1 MTGDFEA
8 HVITTADLRL
18 MMQRVVLHAAEILE
32 QEAEALK
39 ASHTVNG
46 EWRDGQDE
54 IDAAAH
60 AEHDDWLVTARQ
72 LRAMFTLLPRAV
84 EEADRG

>member
-1 MTGDFEA
+1 MTFGDFET
-8 HVITTADLRL
+8 HPVGTAKRL
-18 MMQRVVLHAAEILE
+18 SDMLLVAVHAAEILE

-39 ASHTVNG
+39 DSHTVNG

-60 AEHDDWLVTARQ
+60 AEHDDLLFIARR
-72 LRAMFTLLPRAV
+72 LRELCEPTPKAV
-84 EEADRG
+84 GRG